1 MNKNLI
7 INGPQC
13 SGKSFIASALLMKY
27 HPNYILQLIV
37 RERNTILG
45 LLKNCHSN
53 TKYIVFEEVSK
64 HGVMEEIMSLTSN
77 GVQLKNGL
85 TIYPRIIVML
95 DTTSF
100 LLNDSYSRRFNVL
113 NTKLDKISDLMN
125 IVESWN
131 NWDNQN
137 ELENISPCDIS
148 KDIGKD
154 FYLWANSF
162 FENYNFGTFIQ
173 IDEAKTSFES
183 GNSTVISYSTF
194 LLKLKMWC
202 HVFGYKFNQT
212 DCTNDSGR
220 IFKKVDNRTTE
231 FIFISKQKEVSD
243 GK

>member
-13 SGKSFIASALLMKY
+13 SGKSFIASALLSKY
-27 HPNYILQLIV
+27 HPYYISQLIV
-37 RERNTILG
+37 RERNSILG
-45 LLKNCHSN
+45 LLKNCHSK
-53 TKYIVFEEVSK
+53 TKFIVFDEVTK

-85 TIYPRIIVML
+85 TIYPRIIVIL

-100 LLNDSYSRRFNVL
+100 LLSDSYSRRFNVL

-137 ELENISPCDIS
+137 DLESTPCDTS
-148 KDIGKD
+148 KEIGKE

-162 FENYNFGTFIQ
+162 FENEKFEKFIQ
-173 IDEAKTSFES
+173 IDEAKRRYELT
-183 GNSTVISYSTF
+183 NNLTLSYSTF
-194 LLKLKMWC
+194 LEKLKMWC
-202 HVFGYKFNQT
+202 QVFGYKFNQT
-212 DCTNDSGR
+212 DLTNDSGR
-220 IFKKVDNRTTE
+220 IFKKVGNATRE

-243 GK
+243 VK